1 MKKIADSR
9 QTDDVGVFCSNLS
22 DEYLLVAQAF
32 GLNQRELLALCSRAI
47 DGISAGDDEK
57 ARLTHAISEMRAKC
71 GL

>member
-1 MKKIADSR
+1 MKTIADSR

-32 GLNQRELLALCSRAI
+32 GLNQRDLLALCSRGVETI
-47 DGISAGDDEK
+47 FAGDDEK
-57 ARLTHAISEMRAKC
+57 TRLRQAISEIGAEY